1 MLFSLSRYNLVD
13 DSLLFIY
20 LTLLD
25 GLFCCFFLI
34 DLESIFC
41 LFIFYDLFFRNTC
54 LLSYLSDL
62 VQVPLILL
70 NLLIYHRFLFFFFKH
85 GKKVVRFFRCIVI
98 SFLQLLKKFDT
109 LLVFELLT
117 NSQRRLTSFVSFK
130 KHLLV
135 HIVQKI
141 FENIVLSAES
151 CSQMKDVVSIYLFF
165 CYISSY
171 SK

>member
-1 MLFSLSRYNLVD
+1 MIAFTFIFNLHDFS
-13 DSLLFIY
+13 
-20 LTLLD
+20 
-25 GLFCCFFLI
+25 FFL
-34 DLESIFC
+34 C
-41 LFIFYDLFFRNTC
+41 W
-54 LLSYLSDL
+54 
-62 VQVPLILL
+62 LL

-165 CYISSY
+165 CYHAAY
-171 SK
+171 LGACL